1 LQWEE
6 ADRGRAENYREG
18 LVVQFHQNV
27 HGIRRGELFR
37 VTGQGEAGE
46 VRAVNDAGREVS
58 LPLKD
63 AGRFQVFEE
72 REIAL
77 ARGDRIRIT
86 RNCSKCENGR
96 RLNNGDVFTVE
107 KISADGKIVLDSGAV
122 LSAKHGH
129 LTYGYCQ
136 TSHSAQSK
144 SVRDVLVA
152 QSADSFLA
160 SSREQFYVSVSRGK
174 QSIRIYT
181 DDRQGLQ
188 EAVGGTSTRRAG
200 VELAGFTSRELS
212 SLMSE
217 LNGRQWRD
225 MIQSRS
231 AEGAAKN
238 HVQNLLRER
247 KQDAL
252 KKTEAVDFRQYVQ
265 MRRGLAGSDGKS
277 RSKGHPSGDAEK
289 KANIQNRGRS
299 FLRPTELTT
308 ATKEKVA
315 AASTAKQPAAALAQ
329 KPAASQTR
337 LDRVANGYRAAKDH
351 FKKVSEK
358 VKGTF
363 EGRAAKRLPQSNVEQ
378 VARHGMKQ
386 RAADAGSMAK
396 QHVKAQQKA
405 PAPVPVR
412 RGR

>member
-1 LQWEE
+1 
-6 ADRGRAENYREG
+6 
-18 LVVQFHQNV
+18 
-27 HGIRRGELFR
+27 
-37 VTGQGEAGE
+37 
-46 VRAVNDAGREVS
+46 
-58 LPLKD
+58 
-63 AGRFQVFEE
+63 
-72 REIAL
+72 
-77 ARGDRIRIT
+77 
-86 RNCSKCENGR
+86 
-96 RLNNGDVFTVE
+96 
-107 KISADGKIVLDSGAV
+107 
-122 LSAKHGH
+122 
-129 LTYGYCQ
+129 
-136 TSHSAQSK
+136 
-144 SVRDVLVA
+144 
-152 QSADSFLA
+152 
-160 SSREQFYVSVSRGK
+160 
-174 QSIRIYT
+174 
-181 DDRQGLQ
+181 
-188 EAVGGTSTRRAG
+188 
-200 VELAGFTSRELS
+200 
-212 SLMSE
+212 MSE

-315 AASTAKQPAAALAQ
+315 AANTAKQPAAAPAQ
-329 KPAASQTR
+329 KPAATQTR

-363 EGRAAKRLPQSNVEQ
+363 EAARQVRSAKQLPQSNVGE
-378 VARHGMKQ
+378 VSKHSVKQ
-386 RAADAGSMAK
+386 RAHDAGVQAK
-396 QHVKAQQKA
+396 QQAKVQQKA
-405 PAPVPVR
+405 PAPTIR